1 MRYSFVVADNFT
13 LFLVICRVYCADH
26 TYTTL
31 KMTMNTKVDS
41 IKDQA
46 VEKLN
51 LDNTTQYMLVEL
63 KSDNGK

>member
-1 MRYSFVVADNFT
+1 MKFSFAVADNFF
-13 LFLVICRVYCADH
+13 FLSVICRVYCADH

>member
-1 MRYSFVVADNFT
+1 
-13 LFLVICRVYCADH
+13 
-26 TYTTL
+26 
-31 KMTMNTKVDS
+31 MNTKVDS